1 MSMTKHITDTRVHAD
16 QYIIFMIGSTR
27 FGVSI
32 HQALR
37 ITYMLPITRVP
48 GAPSFLEG
56 VVNDHSQVIPL
67 IDLSKRMGLAGT
79 STQYTDTARILM
91 VEVENQ
97 VIGLLVT
104 AVVGINRI
112 PVSEIQAPPN
122 IVSQVN
128 GLYLTGV
135 VRAET
140 HLTMILNLDRILT
153 IEENN
158 DVAIWQTGE
167 SVE

>member
-1 MSMTKHITDTRVHAD
+1 MTKYSTTKRLHGD
-16 QYIIFMIGSTR
+16 QYIVFLIGSTR

-37 ITYMLPITRVP
+37 ITNLLPITRVP

-67 IDLSKRMGLAGT
+67 IDLGKRMALPGI
-79 STQYTDTARILM
+79 STQHADAARILM

-97 VIGLLVT
+97 VIGMLVS
-104 AVVGINRI
+104 AVVGITRI
-112 PVSEIQAPPN
+112 PLSDILSPPSF
-122 IVSQVN
+122 VSQVN
-128 GLYLTGV
+128 GLYLNGV
-135 VRAET
+135 VRT
-140 HLTMILNLDRILT
+140 DTQLTMIINLDQVLT
-153 IEENN
+153 LEEND
-158 DVAIWQTGE
+158 DVANWQTGE